1 MASSEHPGGPLAKM
15 PAWLRTKI
23 EEDSQSAHDSGTN
36 RFNTAAALAGVP
48 EGERDDTVFRLA
60 CKLRNADV
68 PKDVAEGLVLQAA
81 DNCDPPFPE
90 DEALAKVA
98 NAYERYQPGTSSRN
112 YGTDATDAT
121 DTRHQLRE
129 LSEAPPFPL
138 ETLPES
144 CRRLVEE
151 AAASIVCPPEFVAVP
166 LLATLGSAIGMS
178 RVVRLKQGWTESA
191 AIYAAIVALPGTKKT
206 PAFKEAAG
214 PAHEKQAE
222 YRREYRE
229 AKRAYEEQRADRRE
243 EDGEEDTDEELRPKP
258 TLKRTVVEDTT
269 VEALAVVLEDN
280 PRGVLLARDEL
291 SAFVRGMDQYK
302 NHRGSDRQF
311 YLSAWSN
318 SAVSVDRKNLDE
330 PIFLARPFVGVVG
343 SIQPGVLPEL
353 IAHRQGREG
362 DGFLDR
368 FLFSYPEPMLSRW
381 SDEEISLEAVWA
393 VQVLYDR
400 LREELPL
407 EHNDNGD
414 PRPREVRLS
423 EEALARFREE
433 VDALREEMEEPDFSN
448 VLRGPWS
455 KLEAYLAR
463 LSLVLAMA
471 RVVRGPARAERV
483 ELEDVEAATSLVEY
497 FKAHARRAY
506 LQLYGESREDRLLA
520 DLTKILKENQGRWE
534 DDPKK
539 GWEDPASKLYDA
551 LKERGFDA
559 LPPRA
564 DELSK
569 EILALASHI
578 PVLRAE
584 RGKRGNERVLRI
596 WLAEPPAPP
605 APGVRGVR
613 DDRGAEELRLF
624 FEDDHAAG
632 AARLFGDEFVHPD
645 F

>member
-15 PAWLRTKI
+15 PGWLRTKI
-23 EEDSQSAHDSGTN
+23 EEDSRSAHGSGRE
-36 RFNTAAALAGVP
+36 RFDTAAALSGVP
-48 EGERDDTVFRLA
+48 EGERDSTLFRLA
-60 CKLRNADV
+60 SKLRNADV
-68 PKDVAEGLVLQAA
+68 PQDVAEGLVLQAA

-90 DEALAKVA
+90 DAALAKVA
-98 NAYERYQPGTSSRN
+98 NAYERYQPGTSGRN
-112 YGTDATDAT
+112 YATDTTDAT
-121 DTRHQLRE
+121 DTGHQLRE

-138 ETLPES
+138 EALPES

-206 PAFKEAAG
+206 PAFKEAAR
-214 PAHEKQAE
+214 PAHEKQAD

-229 AKRAYEEQRADRRE
+229 AKKAYEEQRADRRG
-243 EDGEEDTDEELRPKP
+243 EDEEDTDEEQQPKP

-269 VEALAVVLEDN
+269 VEALSVVLEEN

-311 YLSAWSN
+311 YLSTWSN
-318 SAVSVDRKNLDE
+318 SAVSVDRKNLEE
-330 PIFLARPFVGVVG
+330 PIILATPFVGVVG

-353 IAHRQGREG
+353 IANRQGREG

-381 SDEEISLEAVWA
+381 SDEEISLEAVLA
-393 VQVLYDR
+393 VRWLYVR
-400 LREELPL
+400 LREDLPL

-423 EEALARFREE
+423 GEALDRFREE

-471 RVVRGPARAERV
+471 RVVRGPARLERV
-483 ELEDVEAATSLVEY
+483 ELEDVEGATSLVEY

-520 DLTKILKENQGRWE
+520 DLTRILKENQGKWE

-539 GWEDPASKLYDA
+539 GWEDPASKLYEA
-551 LKERGFDA
+551 LKARGFDA
-559 LPPRA
+559 LPQRP

-569 EILALASHI
+569 EIMALTSHV
-578 PVLRAE
+578 PVLRAQ

-613 DDRGAEELRLF
+613 DDRGANEPPLP
-624 FEDDHAAG
+624 FESDHAAE
-632 AARLFGDEFVHPD
+632 AARLFGAEHTGPD

>member
-1 MASSEHPGGPLAKM
+1 MASSEHPGGPLAEM
-15 PAWLRTKI
+15 PGWLREKI
-23 EEDSQSAHDSGTN
+23 EKDNRTAHHSGRE
-36 RFNTAAALAGVP
+36 RFDTAAALAGVP
-48 EGERDDTVFRLA
+48 EGERDNILFRLA

-68 PKDVAEGLVLQAA
+68 PQDVAEGLVLRAA

-98 NAYERYQPGTSSRN
+98 SAYGRYQPGTSSRN
-112 YGTDATDAT
+112 HGTDTTDATVT
-121 DTRHQLRE
+121 GHQLRE
-129 LSEAPPFPL
+129 LSEAPPFPV
-138 ETLPES
+138 EALPES

-191 AIYAAIVALPGTKKT
+191 VIYAAIVALPGAKKT
-206 PAFKEAAG
+206 PAFKEAAR

-229 AKRAYEEQRADRRE
+229 AKKAHEEQRADRRA
-243 EDGEEDTDEELRPKP
+243 EDDGDSDEEPPPKP

-318 SAVSVDRKNLDE
+318 SPVSVDRKNLDE
-330 PIFLARPFVGVVG
+330 PIFLAKPFVGVVG

-381 SDEEISLEAVWA
+381 SDEEISLEAVLA
-393 VQVLYDR
+393 VQWLYDR
-400 LREELPL
+400 LREDLPL

-414 PRPREVRLS
+414 PRPREVVLS
-423 EEALARFREE
+423 GEALDRFREE
-433 VDALREEMEEPDFSN
+433 VDALREEMEQPDFSN

-471 RVVRGPARAERV
+471 RVVRGPARAELV
-483 ELEDVEAATSLVEY
+483 ELEDVEAASVLLEY

-506 LQLYGESREDRLLA
+506 LQLYGESRQDRLLA
-520 DLTKILKENQGRWE
+520 AK
-534 DDPKK
+534 
-539 GWEDPASKLYDA
+539 
-551 LKERGFDA
+551 
-559 LPPRA
+559 
-564 DELSK
+564 
-569 EILALASHI
+569 
-578 PVLRAE
+578 
-584 RGKRGNERVLRI
+584 
-596 WLAEPPAPP
+596 LAET
-605 APGVRGVR
+605 
-613 DDRGAEELRLF
+613 LRSYPRSRRALS
-624 FEDDHAAG
+624 
-632 AARLFGDEFVHPD
+632 
-645 F
+645 

>member
-1 MASSEHPGGPLAKM
+1 MDS
-15 PAWLRTKI
+15 PALPDWLRLKL
-23 EEDSQSAHDSGTN
+23 EEETRSGKN
-36 RFNTAAALAGVP
+36 KGLFAMGRAVAGVP
-48 EGERDDTVFRLA
+48 EGHRDNEMHKLA
-60 CKLRNADV
+60 SLLRGKGVDRKL
-68 PKDVAEGLVLQAA
+68 AEGVVLFAA
-81 DNCDPPFPE
+81 KNCDPPFTE

-98 NAYERYQPGTSSRN
+98 NAYERYQPNASSRN
-112 YGTDATDAT
+112 YATDATDAT
-121 DTRHQLRE
+121 DTGHQLRE

-138 ETLPES
+138 GALPDS
-144 CRRLVEE
+144 CGRLVEE

-206 PAFKEAAG
+206 PAFKVAAD

-229 AKRAYEEQRADRRE
+229 AKKAYEEQRSDGRGEDEVADA
-243 EDGEEDTDEELRPKP
+243 DEERPPKP

-318 SAVSVDRKNLDE
+318 SAVSVDRKNLEE

-353 IAHRQGREG
+353 IANRQGREG

-381 SDEEISLEAVWA
+381 SNAEISLEAVLDVRW
-393 VQVLYDR
+393 LYDR
-400 LREELPL
+400 LRENLPL

-414 PRPREVRLS
+414 PRPREVELS
-423 EEALARFREE
+423 DEALARFREE

-471 RVVRGPARAERV
+471 RVVSGPGRRAERV
-483 ELEDVEAATSLVEY
+483 ELEDVEAASVLLGY

-506 LQLYGESREDRLLA
+506 LQLYGETRQDRLLS

-539 GWEDPASKLYDA
+539 GWEDPAHKLYEA

-559 LPPRA
+559 LPPRP

-569 EILALASHI
+569 EIVALASHV
-578 PVLRAE
+578 PLLRAE

-613 DDRGAEELRLF
+613 DDRGTEHSET
-624 FEDDHAAG
+624 
-632 AARLFGDEFVHPD
+632 
-645 F
+645 

>member
-1 MASSEHPGGPLAKM
+1 MDSPALPG
-15 PAWLRTKI
+15 WLRSKL
-23 EEDSQSAHDSGTN
+23 EEETRSGN
-36 RFNTAAALAGVP
+36 NKGLFDMAGALASVP
-48 EGERDDTVFRLA
+48 EGERDKEIFRLA
-60 CKLRNADV
+60 SVLRG
-68 PKDVAEGLVLQAA
+68 KDVARDLAEGVVRYAA
-81 DNCDPPFPE
+81 ANCSPSFPE
-90 DEALAKVA
+90 DEVLAKVA
-98 NAYERYQPGTSSRN
+98 NAYERYQPNASRRN
-112 YGTDATDAT
+112 YTTDAT
-121 DTRHQLRE
+121 DTGHQLRE
-129 LSEAPPFPL
+129 LSEAPPFPV
-138 ETLPES
+138 EALPDS

-166 LLATLGSAIGMS
+166 LLATLGSAIGMF
-178 RVVRLKQGWTESA
+178 RAVRLKQGWTESA

-206 PAFKEAAG
+206 PAFKEAIG

-222 YRREYRE
+222 YRREYRD
-229 AKRAYEEQRADRRE
+229 AKKAYEEQRADGQ
-243 EDGEEDTDEELRPKP
+243 GEDEEAEADEERPSKP

-353 IAHRQGREG
+353 IANRQGREG

-368 FLFSYPEPMLSRW
+368 FLFSYPEQMLSRW
-381 SDEEISLEAVWA
+381 SDAEISLEAVLDVRW
-393 VQVLYDR
+393 LYDR
-400 LREELPL
+400 LRENLPL
-407 EHNDNGD
+407 ERNDNGD
-414 PRPREVRLS
+414 PRPREVGLS
-423 EEALARFREE
+423 DEALARFREE
-433 VDALREEMEEPDFSN
+433 VDALREEMEEPGFSN

-471 RVVRGPARAERV
+471 RVVRVPTRPERV
-483 ELEDVEAATSLVEY
+483 ELEDVEAASALLEY

-506 LQLYGESREDRLLA
+506 LQLYGESREDRLHS
-520 DLTKILKENQGRWE
+520 DLTKILKGNQGKWE
-534 DDPKK
+534 DDPNK
-539 GWEDPASKLYDA
+539 GWEDPANKLYEA

-569 EILALASHI
+569 EIMALTSHV
-578 PVLRAE
+578 PVLRAQ

-596 WLAEPPAPP
+596 WLAEPPAHPV
-605 APGVRGVR
+605 PGVRGVR
-613 DDRGAEELRLF
+613 DDRGAEHSGTE
-624 FEDDHAAG
+624 EEAV
-632 AARLFGDEFVHPD
+632 RLFGDEVETTD